1 MHKSTGEKVF
11 NILNIIILSL
21 VTLASIMPMIYLLAI
36 SLSSSEAVN
45 AGMVTFIPI
54 GFTLQAYTFLI
65 QKSQFLTALFV
76 SIKRVALG
84 TVINMLLAILTAYP
98 LSKETARFKART
110 AYAWFFAV
118 TMFFGGGL
126 IPSYIVVQQTG
137 IMDTIWALVLPGA
150 LNVWNMVMLLN
161 FFRGIPK
168 ELEEA
173 AFVDGAKHSTVLW
186 SIFVPISKPALAT
199 ILLFTIVGHW
209 NAWFD
214 GIIYMNSM
222 QHYPL
227 QSYLSTLVTQNFS
240 KMTVMTPEE
249 LKRLEDLSNKTLKI
263 AQIFLGALPIMMV
276 YPFLQKYF
284 IKGIT
289 LGSVKG

>member
-1 MHKSTGEKVF
+1 MHKSTGEKAF
-11 NILNIIILSL
+11 NILNVMILSL
-21 VTLASIMPMIYLLAI
+21 VTLASVMPMIYLLAI

-45 AGMVTFIPI
+45 AGKVSFIPI
-54 GFTLQAYTFLI
+54 GFTLQAYTFLM
-65 QKSQFLTALFV
+65 QKSQFLTSFLV
-76 SIKRVALG
+76 SIERVALG

-98 LSKETARFKART
+98 LSKETAKFKART
-110 AYAWFFAV
+110 TYVWFFAV

-126 IPSYIVVQQTG
+126 VPSYVVVQQTG

-173 AFVDGAKHSTVLW
+173 AFVDGAKHGTVLW
-186 SIFVPISKPALAT
+186 SIFVPVSKPALAT
-199 ILLFTIVGHW
+199 ILIFTIVGHW

-222 QHYPL
+222 NHYPL
-227 QSYLSTLVTQNFS
+227 QSYLSTLVTQDFS
-240 KMTVMTPEE
+240 RITVMTPEE